1 MVRILLKLTMAD
13 EKLAKLK
20 TLFKNLQT
28 DAKSVLFTEEKINEE
43 PLEKLK
49 KSKHD
54 RDITFVNLFVGNVN
68 INDDEKKSTPTK
80 MAFAEKKD
88 DGDGSIFYRF
98 VGLFQLL
105 HVEVGNLEFWGKISN

>member
-1 MVRILLKLTMAD
+1 MVRILLKLTMTD

-80 MAFAEKKD
+80 MAFAEKKMMEM
-88 DGDGSIFYRF
+88 GQSFTVLTVFFNFYMLR
-98 VGLFQLL
+98 
-105 HVEVGNLEFWGKISN
+105 